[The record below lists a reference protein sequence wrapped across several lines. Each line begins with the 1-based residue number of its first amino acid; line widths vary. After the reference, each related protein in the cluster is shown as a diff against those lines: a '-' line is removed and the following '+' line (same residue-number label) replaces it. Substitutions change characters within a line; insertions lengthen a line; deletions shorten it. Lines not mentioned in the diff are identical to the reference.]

1 MARNFSKAV
10 STTMNVFHCDHCD
23 QLVFFENT
31 VCVKCGNTLAYLP
44 DLGDMGSLNP
54 AGAGLWRSPLP
65 RAEGRLYR
73 LCDNYTQHNV
83 CNWVV
88 RDDDP
93 NTLCQSCRLTRVIPD
108 LSRPGNKESWYKLE
122 VAKRRLVYT
131 LLALGCPV
139 ESKFE
144 KPERGLAFEFLA
156 DPEANGAPPV
166 LTGHDDG
173 VITLNVAEA
182 DEVERERRRVRLHE
196 PYRTLLGHFRHEVG
210 HYYWDRL
217 IKDSPLIDDFRERFG
232 DERQDY
238 AQALQQHYD
247 QGPRIDWQ
255 QQFVSAYASVHPWED
270 WAETWA
276 HYLHMTDTLETAAA
290 CGLTLRPRR
299 ADEPMLKSPPPA
311 LPATRFAAF
320 DRLIDDWFP
329 LTYVLNNLNRGMGL
343 PDGYPFVLSPPAVEK
358 LKFVHE
364 TLNAGTTSGSSPH
377 SDFSPSLRGRR
388 QLNGT
393 SRSADRLPSYHP
405 VSP

>member
-122 VAKRRLVYT
+122 VAKRRLVYS

-139 ESKFE
+139 ESKYDE
-144 KPERGLAFEFLA
+144 PQRGLAFEFLA
-156 DPEANGAPPV
+156 DPVANGASPV

-182 DEVERERRRVRLHE
+182 DDVERERRRVRLHE

-311 LPATRFAAF
+311 SRYTLRGIRSAHRRLVPAHLRTQQSQPWHGTTRRLPVRALAPGCRETEVCARDVECWHDVRKLCSLRFLAKLARPATAQRNFT
-320 DRLIDDWFP
+320 I
-329 LTYVLNNLNRGMGL
+329 G
-343 PDGYPFVLSPPAVEK
+343 
-358 LKFVHE
+358 
-364 TLNAGTTSGSSPH
+364 
-377 SDFSPSLRGRR
+377 
-388 QLNGT
+388 
-393 SRSADRLPSYHP
+393 
-405 VSP
+405 